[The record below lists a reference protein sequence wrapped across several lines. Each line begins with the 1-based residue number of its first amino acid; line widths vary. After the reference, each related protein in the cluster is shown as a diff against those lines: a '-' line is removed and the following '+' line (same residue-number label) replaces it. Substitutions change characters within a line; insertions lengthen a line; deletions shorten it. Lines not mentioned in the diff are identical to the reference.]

1 MVQKIFY
8 FSCPPPKRNY
18 VLKFQACPPPS
29 ENPGYAPVCLDE
41 LSTNLKN
48 FRPAKLPGRV
58 SNSQTKIFFDI
69 LAESI
74 KMPGIQVQKLMSSKA
89 FWNYELQN
97 FLGRLGT
104 PNLV

>member
-1 MVQKIFY
+1 MLLLILELVE
-8 FSCPPPKRNY
+8 PPQHLL
-18 VLKFQACPPPS
+18 VL
-29 ENPGYAPVCLDE
+29 CLKE
-41 LSTNLKN
+41 LSKSLKN
-48 FRPAKLPGRV
+48 LRPAELPGRV

-89 FWNYELQN
+89 FWNYKLQN

-104 PNLV
+104 PNLM